1 MSLAG
6 TPAVVLT
13 AGFVACAATS
23 GPPKSGDRGL
33 PPVQSSGE
41 KPPETSRAAGK
52 AFSVLV
58 PAGFTAMSLEGA
70 PAAVQ
75 AVIQTGGVVLRE
87 DAPPAGVFRGS
98 IVVTPFEDPAVRDD
112 ATSCASASKQATQ
125 ASGVHCDKPV
135 VVGFASGT
143 WCQFSCEDPGD
154 ATRRA
159 RGTVLHRDAQQ
170 WMVICNYDRRD
181 VRTPEACR
189 VVIEGWQFTK

>member
-1 MSLAG
+1 MSLEG
-6 TPAVVLT
+6 TPAVILA
-13 AGFVACAATS
+13 AGFVACAAAS
-23 GPPKSGDRGL
+23 GPPKSGDQSL
-33 PPVQSSGE
+33 PPAPSSGV
-41 KPPETSRAAGK
+41 KPAETSRASGK
-52 AFSVLV
+52 AFSVPV
-58 PAGFTAMSLEGA
+58 PAGFTAMNVDGA

-75 AVIQTGGVVLRE
+75 AVLQTGGVVLRE
-87 DAPPAGVFRGS
+87 DEPPAGVFRGS
-98 IVVTPFEDPAVRDD
+98 IVVTPFEDATVRDD

-125 ASGVHCDKPV
+125 ASGVRCDKPAIV
-135 VVGFASGT
+135 AFATGT